1 MNPGIYPG
9 LPEAAYRREKEDRL
23 SPSGTPVLIG
33 RSPAVYRWQ
42 MDNPTP
48 PTRAQ
53 IIGSMVHALALE
65 GRVGYRVSPDVGRRK
80 TADKELHAAFAAE
93 AEAAGDVVITAAEAA
108 TVEAMDA
115 ALRAQPLVPALLA
128 GAHKESSIFWTDR
141 ETGAACAG
149 RPDALR
155 LYGDGGATVLD
166 LKTTLDAS
174 PGAFARAVLNY
185 GYHVQAAAYLEG
197 LRTLGYEARDFI
209 VIAVEKSPP
218 YCCAIYRMPD
228 AAIELGAKRWREAC
242 ALFAECTERGEWPG
256 YPADLRE
263 LQLPAWALSEFYQS
277 TEQET

>member
-1 MNPGIYPG
+1 MNGIIHHG
-9 LPEAAYRREKEDRL
+9 MPEAVYRAVPAI
-23 SPSGTPVLIG
+23 SPSGAKHLA
-33 RSPAVYRWQ
+33 RSPAHYRAAI
-42 MDNPTP
+42 DTP
-48 PTRAQ
+48 AEETAAQRTGRAAHYAVLEPDTFATRCVPAPE
-53 IIGSMVHALALE
+53 ISKRSNAG
-65 GRVGYRVSPDVGRRK
+65 K
-80 TADKELHAAFAAE
+80 AAHEEFAAQHPGCTILTASE
-93 AEAAGDVVITAAEAA
+93 YATAEAISAA
-108 TVEAMDA
+108 V
-115 ALRAQPLVPALLA
+115 RAHPLIPALLA
-128 GAHKESSIFWTDR
+128 GAEIESSLFWTNP
-141 ETGAACAG
+141 ETGAACKG

-155 LYGDGGATVLD
+155 FYGDGGATVLD